1 MLLKWPLTN
10 VALQGI
16 EGRPPI
22 VVLAHGIAG
31 QKDMGLHPF
40 AEVFAQRGMAAL
52 VFDYRNFGGSEGEPR
67 NWVSPKRHLEDWDS
81 ALDYVR
87 VRKRALNNTWHCHA
101 AVCPCALARKSP
113 WDCHVG
119 RFAM

>member
-1 MLLKWPLTN
+1 MISWEFIAEVGILLSISSLNFAITRL
-10 VALQGI
+10 VLQGV
-16 EGRPPI
+16 EERPPI

-40 AEVFAQRGMAAL
+40 AEVFAQRGLAVL

-67 NWVSPKRHLEDWDS
+67 NWVSPKRHLEDWDA

-87 VRKRALNNTWHCHA
+87 VRPKLTL
-101 AVCPCALARKSP
+101 PQI
-113 WDCHVG
+113 
-119 RFAM
+119 